1 MPLPIKFIAANI
13 FISGMTAGAV
23 CGAIAVYTLSD
34 PERLNRLNDY
44 AKELCKG
51 CKKKFEPK
59 SNPDWQE

>member
-1 MPLPIKFIAANI
+1 MLLPVKFISVNI
-13 FISGMTAGAV
+13 FIMGVTAAAV

-59 SNPDWQE
+59 PNPGWEE